1 MGRKNGQLE
10 GGQGGG
16 YEVNCKRR
24 LKNNNKDKDFKRI
37 MNFQTP
43 KEASVSKT
51 RELSVLQT

>member
-1 MGRKNGQLE
+1 ME